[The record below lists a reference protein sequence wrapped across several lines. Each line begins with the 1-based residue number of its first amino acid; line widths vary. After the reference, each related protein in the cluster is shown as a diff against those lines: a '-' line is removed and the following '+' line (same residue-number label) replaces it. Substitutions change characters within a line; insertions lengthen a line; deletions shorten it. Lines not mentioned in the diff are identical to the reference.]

1 MPAMR
6 LDLKIFSRQSR
17 TNESLRL
24 ASHKAAPM
32 VGWLAMCLAT
42 HGLVLGP
49 GASLRQLPA
58 AHRCLGARLAATEA
72 PVTYAE
78 YMAIRQSASYE
89 AYVTNLAE
97 DCELGDDVA
106 CDTVSSE
113 DQAKAAWLE
122 TVAGSWGSAQTL
134 SEAPVYTGET
144 KKMEYEMEAKAPF
157 DLTDALSNFR
167 REDLSDALSGATS
180 TVTGATKKL
189 VENRGPFASE
199 LTSELAGAT
208 KSFTKK
214 LVDLRAPLSQP
225 AKTALNATVG
235 LLKNVGMSVVMSEV
249 CDAAIP
255 ADAYLA

>member
-1 MPAMR
+1 
-6 LDLKIFSRQSR
+6 
-17 TNESLRL
+17 
-24 ASHKAAPM
+24 
-32 VGWLAMCLAT
+32 
-42 HGLVLGP
+42 
-49 GASLRQLPA
+49 
-58 AHRCLGARLAATEA
+58 
-72 PVTYAE
+72 
-78 YMAIRQSASYE
+78 MAIRQSASYE

-235 LLKNVGMSVVMSEV
+235 LLKNVGMSVVMSEWSEKHMAETGEIYKDLSV
-249 CDAAIP
+249 ALGQLTGELRGSMSTAAEEP
-255 ADAYLA
+255 EVRARMEKVNKAAGDLFRRPRARD